1 MVTWRQ
7 RRLHEDRQR
16 SLLSFPL
23 LERGKKQTVHP
34 LISHTS
40 QGGLISS
47 SVKCQNRSSQNRSS
61 QPHPQASFDV
71 DQMVPISSIHL
82 NHAQLPLEHA
92 RHKRAQRAS
101 PGAPT
106 HK

>member
-7 RRLHEDRQR
+7 RRLHEDRQH
-16 SLLSFPL
+16 SVLSFPL
-23 LERGKKQTVHP
+23 LKRGKNRTVHP

-47 SVKCQNRSSQNRSS
+47 SVEHQNRSSQNQPS

-71 DQMVPISSIHL
+71 DQLVPISSTHL
-82 NHAQLPLEHA
+82 NHAQ
-92 RHKRAQRAS
+92 
-101 PGAPT
+101 
-106 HK
+106 